1 MNAPFG
7 NPRLTR
13 AADGIGRRSFTVAE
27 IEAMQNAGII
37 DPTENFELIEGDIVP
52 MQAKNNSH
60 ERIKEALVRA
70 FARML
75 PDDIR
80 LGIET
85 SIRLTPDTLVE
96 PDICLYPA
104 RLALEDVR
112 GPDLLV
118 AIEVG
123 DTSLA
128 YDRGLKRK
136 LYARHRVPLYWS
148 IDATKRT
155 TLVLTQP
162 REDGDWE
169 VAAELGPE
177 ATLALPALPEFGF
190 RLADLP

>member
-27 IEAMQNAGII
+27 IEAMQEAGIFH
-37 DPTENFELIEGDIVP
+37 PEEKFELIEGDLIP
-52 MQAKNNSH
+52 MQANNNAH
-60 ERIKEALVRA
+60 ERVKVALILALSRA
-70 FARML
+70 L
-75 PDDIR
+75 PDHLWLGVESAIR
-80 LGIET
+80 L
-85 SIRLTPDTLVE
+85 SPNSMVL
-96 PDICLYPA
+96 PDICVYP
-104 RLALEDVR
+104 RHLQLEDVR